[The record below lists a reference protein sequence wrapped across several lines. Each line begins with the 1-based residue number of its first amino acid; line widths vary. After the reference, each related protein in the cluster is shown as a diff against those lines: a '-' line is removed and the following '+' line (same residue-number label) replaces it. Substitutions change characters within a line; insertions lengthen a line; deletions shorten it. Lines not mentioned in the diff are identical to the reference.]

1 VEKLE
6 SQKLSGL
13 IRDLQAELRSPGT
26 AGTAG
31 PPGPRPQVQRHEM
44 AQRRIEAP
52 LEILDWAMRDRRWSF
67 TLAEIMTGAVARPRE
82 LAARLVLAIV
92 DELDEEDELL
102 AAEAG
107 ATT

>member
-6 SQKLSGL
+6 SQRLPGL
-13 IRDLQAELRSPGT
+13 IRDLQAELRSPGV
-26 AGTAG
+26 
-31 PPGPRPQVQRHEM
+31 PGPRPQLQRHEM
-44 AQRRIEAP
+44 ARRRIEAP

-67 TLAEIMTGAVARPRE
+67 TLAEMMAGAVSRPRE

-102 AAEAG
+102 AAEAS

>member
-6 SQKLSGL
+6 SQRLSDL
-13 IRDLQAELRSPGT
+13 IRDLQAELRSPG
-26 AGTAG
+26 
-31 PPGPRPQVQRHEM
+31 PPGRRPQIQRHEM

-67 TLAEIMTGAVARPRE
+67 TLAEIMNGAVVRPRE